1 MTKFVLIVQLKIP
14 QVSHSL
20 FNPTAQ
26 IDIFEKSSHH
36 MSIVHATTE
45 QVSEYKQADIASEA
59 RPRQRIIYR
68 SNIEEI
74 SPMLWGFK
82 CITTTHLVSDTQYT
96 KQHSSSSSTQIQQ
109 QNMPQKQPAKLD
121 LLGIAVAAAPTP
133 HQPVFS
139 RDQKKSYSVAIYIYL
154 QRPSGSLHLI
164 TLICQN

>member
-82 CITTTHLVSDTQYT
+82 CITTTHLVSDTQYKT
-96 KQHSSSSSTQIQQ
+96 QHSSSSSTQIQQ
-109 QNMPQKQPAKLD
+109 QNMPQKQPAMLE
-121 LLGIAVAAAPTP
+121 LLGIATAAPSPTRRRISP
-133 HQPVFS
+133 SFPEI
-139 RDQKKSYSVAIYIYL
+139 RKKATRLLFISIYKGHPDLFIL
-154 QRPSGSLHLI
+154 LL
-164 TLICQN
+164 